1 MRHRGGRHSSFSS
14 VLSYIALGKEK
25 ESTVS
30 QFKTCKS
37 FFNPGR
43 QSRRSLLPAPLK
55 TKTDKHKHKRELLF
69 CSKSQLEEDP
79 KFQPRSF
86 CVTPLPA
93 HVLRFFCILWGT
105 LVGTTLLQRG
115 APCSWKPAHGANR
128 AQWRP
133 CLLPPSQ
140 ANAQASSRGGRPS
153 RANLRAC
160 ALQTWL

>member
-1 MRHRGGRHSSFSS
+1 MHRGGRRGPFSS

-30 QFKTCKS
+30 QCKTCKS

-43 QSRRSLLPAPLK
+43 QSRRSLPPAPLK
-55 TKTDKHKHKRELLF
+55 TKTKKHEHKRELLF

-86 CVTPLPA
+86 CVTPLPPRA
-93 HVLRFFCILWGT
+93 LCFFCILWDT

-115 APCSWKPAHGANR
+115 ALFTGTSMRRQQSPG
-128 AQWRP
+128 RP
-133 CLLPPSQ
+133 CLLPCSQ
-140 ANAQASSRGGRPS
+140 ADTQASSRGGRPS

-160 ALQTWL
+160 AVQTWL